1 MKNIFTL
8 LFALVVLGYFTPECT
23 LGQSSSLIEAAKKEG
38 GKVVVYG
45 SLQDSSM
52 EPIGKAFQSK
62 TGLELNYWRGTAT
75 KVMDR
80 VLAEH
85 RAGKPLYDVVLTNDN
100 PMEIMQ
106 KEGIFAKYDSPAAKD
121 YPDSAINPEAG
132 PIYRF
137 SIVSVIY
144 NKSVVK
150 PGDAPKSLEDLLKP
164 QFKGNMAMP
173 DPTQDIT
180 TMRWLSSLHKL
191 MGKERAAKYVSDLGA
206 SKPMLTEALLVAAE
220 RASTGEAFIAV
231 TNLSNLVTFAQ
242 KGAPLDYV
250 RLGTMFGSSHYIL
263 MSKRAPHTN
272 AGKTFIDFFLGD
284 ESMRIMAKNGE
295 SVNRKGVYPP
305 IPDIEKVKVIEMD
318 DFDTNGFAEKRKEYQ
333 KIFLR

>member
-1 MKNIFTL
+1 MKKIFTL
-8 LFALVVLGYFTPECT
+8 LFALLVLGCFTPDST
-23 LGQSSSLIEAAKKEG
+23 LGQSSSLIDAAKKEG

-45 SLQDSSM
+45 SLQDSSA

-62 TGLELNYWRGTAT
+62 TGLELSYWRGTAT

-106 KEGIFAKYDSPAAKD
+106 KEGIFAKYDSPVAKD
-121 YPDSAINPEAG
+121 YPDNAINPEAG
-132 PIYRF
+132 PVYRF
-137 SIVSVIY
+137 SIVSIVY
-144 NKSVVK
+144 NKSVIK

-164 QFKGNMAMP
+164 QFRGKIAMP
-173 DPTQDIT
+173 DPTQDTT
-180 TMRWLSSLHKL
+180 TMRWLSSLHKII
-191 MGKERAAKYVSDLGA
+191 GKERAAKYVADLGA
-206 SKPMLTEALLVAAE
+206 SKPMLVEALLVAAE
-220 RASTGEAFIAV
+220 RASTGEAAIAI

-242 KGAPLDYV
+242 KGAPMDYV

-263 MSKRAPHTN
+263 MSKRAPHTHAGN
-272 AGKTFIDFFLGD
+272 AFIDFFLGE
-284 ESMRIMAKNGE
+284 ESMKIMAKNGE

-305 IPDIEKVKVIEMD
+305 IPDIEKVKVIEME

>member
-1 MKNIFTL
+1 MKNILTL
-8 LFALVVLGYFTPECT
+8 LFGLLVLSYFSPKST

-75 KVMDR
+75 KVMER
-80 VLAEH
+80 VIAEH

-106 KEGIFAKYDSPAAKD
+106 KEGIFAKYDSPVAKD
-121 YPDSAINPEAG
+121 HPDSGTNLDMG

-137 SIVSVIY
+137 AIVAIVY
-144 NKSVVK
+144 NKSVIK
-150 PGDAPKSLEDLLKP
+150 LGDIPKSLDDLLKP
-164 QFKGNMAMP
+164 QFRGKLAMP
-173 DPTQDIT
+173 DPTQDTT

-191 MGKERAAKYVSDLGA
+191 MGKERASNYVPELA
-206 SKPMLTEALLVAAE
+206 ATKPVFTEALLAAAE
-220 RASTGEAFIAV
+220 RASTGEVAMAI

-242 KGAPLDYV
+242 KGAPMDYV
-250 RLGTMFGSSHYIL
+250 RLTTMLGTNHYIVL
-263 MSKRAPHTN
+263 SKRAPHTN
-272 AGKTFIDFFLGD
+272 SGKTFIDFFLGE

-295 SVNRKGVYPP
+295 SVNRQGVYPP
-305 IPDIEKVKVIEMD
+305 IPDIEKVKVIEME

-333 KIFLR
+333 KIFFR